1 MPDLSQQESL
11 QFWKDYPDNMIF
23 RVLCLMESKENWTY
37 DGNPELET
45 AIQKIGNAL
54 EGMTQFELKNQ
65 DDYVTLGNYVFMSRI
80 LRLMQAIDIT
90 HPGSASRLLMHAEE
104 TTKSD
109 EDPCGLFLKRN
120 IAFERL
126 RLLARVFSQER
137 LALIQKALERDED
150 E

>member
-1 MPDLSQQESL
+1 MPDLSQEESL
-11 QFWKDYPDNMIF
+11 EFWKNYPDDMIF
-23 RVLCLMESKENWTY
+23 RVLSLMESKETWIY

-45 AIQKIGNAL
+45 LMKKIGDIL

-65 DDYVTLGNYVFMSRI
+65 ADYVNLGNYIYMSRI
-80 LRLMQAIDIT
+80 LRLMQAIDT
-90 HPGSASRLLMHAEE
+90 AHPGSASRLLMYAEE
-104 TTKSD
+104 NTKND

-126 RLLARVFSQER
+126 RLLARVFSAER